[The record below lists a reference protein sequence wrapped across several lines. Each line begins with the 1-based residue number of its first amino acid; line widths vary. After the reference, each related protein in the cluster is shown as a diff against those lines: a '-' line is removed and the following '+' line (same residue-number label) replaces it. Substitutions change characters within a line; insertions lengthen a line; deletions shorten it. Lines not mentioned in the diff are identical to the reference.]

1 MAELRPNRAKEKLA
15 NGEIVTCLA
24 GVDTPHLVDFVGQIG
39 IDAVWLEAEHGPVDF
54 EAIGDLSRAADL
66 WGVTPLVRVGSVDYN
81 TIYRTLDMGAMG
93 ITVPHVDTA
102 QDARDVVQAAKY
114 APIGNRGMYGP
125 RQAFGVTDFVKKAN
139 DQTMVVVLIEDIL
152 AVNNLDE
159 ILEVDH
165 IDVYHVA
172 PSDLA
177 QSMGASKWAM
187 LRHIRLPAAMPAFA
201 SGLRVAAAVAP
212 IGAVVGEWVGSSA
225 GLGYMMLQANA
236 RMQVDVMFAAL
247 FLLAGIAV
255 GLYAAVDAGLK
266 RALPWQA
273 EDGGGEN
280 S

>member
-15 NGEIVTCLA
+15 NGETVTCLA

-125 RQAFGVTDFVKKAN
+125 RQAFGVTDYVKKAN

-159 ILEVDH
+159 ILAVDH
-165 IDVYHVA
+165 VDVYHVA

-177 QSMGASKWAM
+177 QSMG
-187 LRHIRLPAAMPAFA
+187 HIGEDDHPDVQRTIEESITRIIAAGKIAGTTVGAGNVGRFRDQGVKFFYTSLNGWIM
-201 SGLRVAAAVAP
+201 SGGR
-212 IGAVVGEWVGSSA
+212 E
-225 GLGYMMLQANA
+225 
-236 RMQVDVMFAAL
+236 
-247 FLLAGIAV
+247 FLDALAG
-255 GLYAAVDAGLK
+255 
-266 RALPWQA
+266 
-273 EDGGGEN
+273 
-280 S
+280 

>member
-15 NGEIVTCLA
+15 NGETVTCIA

-125 RQAFGVTDFVKKAN
+125 RQAFGVTDYVKKAN

-159 ILEVDH
+159 ILAVDH

-177 QSMGASKWAM
+177 QSMG
-187 LRHIRLPAAMPAFA
+187 HIGEDDHPDVQRTIEESITRIIAAGKIAGTTVGAGNVGRFRDQGVKFFYTSLNGWIM
-201 SGLRVAAAVAP
+201 SGGR
-212 IGAVVGEWVGSSA
+212 E
-225 GLGYMMLQANA
+225 
-236 RMQVDVMFAAL
+236 
-247 FLLAGIAV
+247 FLDALAG
-255 GLYAAVDAGLK
+255 
-266 RALPWQA
+266 
-273 EDGGGEN
+273 
-280 S
+280 